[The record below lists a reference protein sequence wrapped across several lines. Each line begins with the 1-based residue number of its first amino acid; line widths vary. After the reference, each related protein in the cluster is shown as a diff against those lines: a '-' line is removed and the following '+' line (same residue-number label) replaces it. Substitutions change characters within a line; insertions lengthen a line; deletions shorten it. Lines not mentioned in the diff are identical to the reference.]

1 MLLSVQQRKELN
13 KIIDEIIEENSY
25 IQWVTE
31 DECIKYKN
39 TEYESMIIGLGI
51 GGNLKSH
58 LQDDNTFYDTELTY
72 YYQKNITHWITV
84 FRIDEVSIKIQVH
97 KKKWQEDLNGSKTI
111 LTKIV

>member
-39 TEYESMIIGLGI
+39 T
-51 GGNLKSH
+51 
-58 LQDDNTFYDTELTY
+58 
-72 YYQKNITHWITV
+72 
-84 FRIDEVSIKIQVH
+84 
-97 KKKWQEDLNGSKTI
+97 
-111 LTKIV
+111 